1 MVANGGDFI
10 ALNELIKLEEEKESN
25 LMTQYE
31 KRQVDVGERLSHKFT
46 VEEATVP
53 EIKFWPK
60 RTFILLLSIVGT
72 FFATAVILILIELF
86 TKKN

>member
-1 MVANGGDFI
+1 MR
-10 ALNELIKLEEEKESN
+10 IKLEEEKESN
-25 LMTQYE
+25 LITQFE

-60 RTFILLLSIVGT
+60 RTFILLLSLVST
-72 FFATAVILILIELF
+72 FLATSVVLILIELF
-86 TKKN
+86 SKKK